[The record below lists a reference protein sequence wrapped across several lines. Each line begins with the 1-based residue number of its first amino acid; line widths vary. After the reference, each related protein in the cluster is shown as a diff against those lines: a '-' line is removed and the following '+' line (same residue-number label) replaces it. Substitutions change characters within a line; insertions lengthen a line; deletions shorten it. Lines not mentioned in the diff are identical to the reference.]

1 MFCWG
6 RARLVAVREG
16 VRVRADRL
24 LSALLLLQVHR
35 RMTARELATR
45 LEVSERTIH
54 RDMEALSAA
63 GVPVYAERGAHG
75 GWVLPDDYRTQVT
88 RLTESEIHALFL
100 GRQGR
105 LVDDLGLNDAARA
118 AQVKLQAAISSSLQ
132 RGAALVSERI
142 YIDVPSWRAKPEPV
156 PALPPLQQA
165 IFAGQ
170 KVCMEYGRSDGS
182 SVDRVVDPLGLVA
195 KGSTWYLAAATEG
208 QVRSYRVS
216 RVRRVNLLP
225 ETFER
230 PDDFNLADWWA
241 KNTAEF
247 VAGLPRYPVTLHAAP
262 EVYRF
267 LANPGNW
274 AVVEHATEPDAN
286 GWHELAVAFE
296 TEQLASGTILAF
308 GDRARVLEPPELRER
323 LVRQAAEVISM
334 YTYKNS

>member
-1 MFCWG
+1 
-6 RARLVAVREG
+6 
-16 VRVRADRL
+16 
-24 LSALLLLQVHR
+24 
-35 RMTARELATR
+35 MTARELATR

-75 GWVLPDDYRTQVT
+75 GWVLPGDYRTQVT
-88 RLTESEIHALFL
+88 GLTESEIHALFL

-132 RGAALVSERI
+132 RDAALVSERI
-142 YIDVPSWRAKPEPV
+142 HIDVPSWRARSEPV
-156 PALPPLQQA
+156 PMLPTLQQA
-165 IFAGQ
+165 IFADRR
-170 KVCMEYGRSDGS
+170 VCMEYGRSDGS
-182 SVDRVVDPLGLVA
+182 AVERVAGPLGLVA
-195 KGSTWYLAAATEG
+195 KGSTWYLAAATGG

-216 RVRRVNLLP
+216 RVRRVYLLP

-230 PDDFNLADWWA
+230 PVDFDLSDWWA

-262 EVYRF
+262 EVHRF

-274 AVVEHATEPDAN
+274 AVVERATEPDAN
-286 GWHELAVAFE
+286 GWRELAVAFE

-308 GDRARVLEPPELRER
+308 GDRARVLDPPELRER
-323 LVRQAAEVISM
+323 LVHQAAEVLSM
-334 YTYKNS
+334 YM